1 MLVACYAATRITRPA
16 QLQWAAETRVLTE
29 GQHKH
34 LGSKAARM
42 FASFGRPCNWAV
54 EGK

>member
-34 LGSKAARM
+34 YV